1 MDTGALLW
9 RQDAV
14 FERAKK
20 IFIDAFGQNFVEF
33 PYTAPSAAPAG
44 FAFINGPLAHQMGL
58 ACVRTLAQEQV
69 TQVFTL
75 SVLAQLELGL
85 LLKKFY
91 SGAQARYWV

>member
-1 MDTGALLW
+1 
-9 RQDAV
+9 
-14 FERAKK
+14 
-20 IFIDAFGQNFVEF
+20 
-33 PYTAPSAAPAG
+33 
-44 FAFINGPLAHQMGL
+44 MGL